1 MARRSSRLILITL
14 LFAFIPILAWAD
26 GRISGKVTR
35 ADGSAL
41 PGVVVQAIGTGKATL
56 TDSTGVFLLEGV
68 PAGRYDISFTAGE
81 HAATQEGVVV
91 NDGETARVDKQV
103 DWRISI
109 AETITVTSASRYTE
123 RVVEAPAA
131 VTVISMEDIEALAPT
146 GQGPKLVENAPG
158 VDFTQSGLYDMN
170 FNVRG
175 FNTTLNR
182 RILTLIDGRDPSV
195 PFLGSQEWAAL
206 SVPID
211 EFQSVE
217 LVRGPGSALY
227 GANAY
232 SGVLNMTTRLPRNS
246 AGGRLMLTAGE
257 LNTKRAD
264 FRHAGGF
271 GNEWYYRVTGGY
283 QNSDDFARSRRD
295 SVEYTMFCTPAVT
308 TNCLSREAILLPT
321 DEVTTAFGGVR
332 LDKHFEGGSL
342 LTMEGGYGS
351 VEGPIFVT
359 GIGRVMVTDATRPWA
374 RVNYNLRHWNLLGY
388 WDARDANNQRALSS
402 GAGLYEDSSN
412 LHGEIQTNWDFMNGK
427 TRIVG
432 GVAYN
437 QQEVDTSNPQGVHTL
452 MPEAK
457 SEDQQSAFGQI
468 DFEPTNRIRLVAAAR
483 YDDSTLH
490 ESQFSPKAG
499 VVFSITPHQTIRYGY
514 NEAFQRPNYSELF
527 LAAPAG
533 APVNLAAA
541 AAANPVSAPLAP
553 LLTQLGFNSMAILA
567 RGNNNLDVE
576 KVKSHEIGYQGI
588 FGGKLYVTADYY
600 QSNMSDFVTDLL
612 PGVNPAFGPYAIP
625 STVPAPF
632 QEPLRL
638 FLAAALGA
646 RRGGLTTVDGRP
658 ALVFSY
664 TNAGEVDTEGLE
676 LAANYY
682 VTNNWIVDFNFSHFD
697 FEVKPGTQVQGDQ
710 LLPNAP
716 EQKWNAGLA
725 YRGAKFDGK
734 IAYRAVDGFD
744 WAAGVFVGHVPSY
757 DVINLSGRYRISEMF
772 AVGFDVANATDDE
785 HWEAFGGDLLHR
797 RALGFVSVNW

>member
-1 MARRSSRLILITL
+1 MAVFRSPRLLLVTL
-14 LFAFIPILAWAD
+14 LFAFTSLAAWAD

-35 ADGSAL
+35 SDGSPL

-68 PAGRYDISFTAGE
+68 PAGRYDLSFTAGE
-81 HAATQEGVVV
+81 HAAQEGVTVT
-91 NDGETARVDKQV
+91 DGETTRVDKQV

-131 VTVISMEDIEALAPT
+131 VTVIPVEDIQALAPT
-146 GQGPKLVENAPG
+146 GQAPKVVENAPG

-217 LVRGPGSALY
+217 LIRGPGSALY

-246 AGGRLMLTAGE
+246 AGGRLMITAGE

-271 GNEWYYRVTGGY
+271 GSEWYYRVVGGY
-283 QNSDDFARSRRD
+283 QNSEDFARSRRD
-295 SVEYTMFCTPAVT
+295 TLEYSVFCAQSGQTD
-308 TNCLSREAILLPT
+308 CLSREAVPLPT
-321 DEVTTAFGGVR
+321 DDVETKFAGLR
-332 LDKHFEGGSL
+332 LDKHFQTGSL
-342 LTMEGGYGS
+342 LTLEGGWGS

-374 RVNYNLRHWNLLGY
+374 RINYNMRHWNFLGY
-388 WDARDANNQRALSS
+388 YDARNADDQRALSS

-412 LHGEIQTNWDFMNGK
+412 LHGEVQTNWDFMNGK
-427 TRIVG
+427 TRVVG

-437 QQEVDTSNPQGVHTL
+437 QQEVDTANPTGVQTL
-452 MPEAK
+452 MLEAK
-457 SEDQQSAFGQI
+457 SEDQQSVFGQV
-468 DFEPTNRIRLVAAAR
+468 DLEPASRIRLVVAAR

-490 ESQFSPKAG
+490 EAQFSPKGAI
-499 VVFSITPHQTIRYGY
+499 VFSVTPHHTLRYGY

-541 AAANPVSAPLAP
+541 AAGNPASAPLAP
-553 LLTQLGFNSMAILA
+553 LLTQLGFNSMAVLA
-567 RGNNNLDVE
+567 RGNSNLDVE
-576 KVKSHEIGYQGI
+576 QVKSHEIGYQGI
-588 FGGKLYVTADYY
+588 FGGKLYLTVDYY
-600 QSNMSDFVTDLL
+600 RSNMTDFVTDLL
-612 PGVNPAFGPYAIP
+612 PGVNPAFAPYAIP

-632 QEPLRL
+632 VPGLTA
-638 FLAAALGA
+638 FLQAALGP

-664 TNAGEVDTEGLE
+664 ANAGEVDTEGAE
-676 LAANYY
+676 IAANFYL
-682 VTNNWIVDFNFSHFD
+682 TNNWLLDLNYSWFD
-697 FEVKPGTQVQGDQ
+697 FEVKPGSAATGDQ

-716 EQKWNAGLA
+716 DQKWNAGLA
-725 YRGAKFDGK
+725 YRGPRFDGK
-734 IAYRAVDGFD
+734 IAYRTVDAFR
-744 WAAGVFVGHVPSY
+744 WAAGVFVGNVPSY
-757 DVINLSGRYRISEMF
+757 SVLNLSGRYRINDMF
-772 AVGFDVANATDDE
+772 GVGFDVANALDDE
-785 HWEAFGGDLLHR
+785 HWEAFGGDMLHR
-797 RALGFVSVNW
+797 RALGYVSVNW